1 MSPGGFD
8 SVSAGVAGADA
19 AELAAL
25 PDVPTVGWFG
35 VGVAVNAPHPASSAV
50 RLTTTKVTPLFA
62 PNSTTPP
69 LGLATS
75 STLGAPRLAAD
86 QPEVKGW
93 QNVSRKK

>member
-19 AELAAL
+19 AELGAL

-50 RLTTTKVTPLFA
+50 RLTTTKLIPLFA
-62 PNSTTPP
+62 PNFMTPP
-69 LGLATS
+69 LELWCVFDAMSGT
-75 STLGAPRLAAD
+75 
-86 QPEVKGW
+86 
-93 QNVSRKK
+93 VSG